1 MTVTKYNYPINWAQ
15 KINDRNML
23 LPLNRDSLT
32 KRSQK
37 IGNSFCDAGM
47 INVYSQK
54 IFEKI

>member
-54 IFEKI
+54 IF